1 MSISKDG
8 VEYDYDY
15 LVIVAGSGGIAS
27 ARHAAGY
34 GAKVG
39 SLRKD
44 KSSWFFAKT
53 LFRLILS
60 EC

>member
-1 MSISKDG
+1 MSKVQPAFYHGSKALFMSISKDG

-34 GAKVG
+34 GVKVG
-39 SLRKD
+39 VVEKG
-44 KSSWFFAKT
+44 
-53 LFRLILS
+53 
-60 EC
+60 